1 MADGRSMSSRERLL
15 AAIRGGEPD
24 RVPISPRMHPFL
36 LDYYGCACWL
46 HYLKAQAE
54 FDFDPIILIQPWHH
68 VRPDILPN
76 FLAYPLEADYTLLP
90 EVTTTMTVTPGKD
103 GSYRISRTFQTP
115 AGTLHDEIE
124 KPPQRSS
131 YGIDPTPTIVEPL
144 LKDEGDLAALP
155 CLFPGPDRL
164 DMADLEEIKQAVG
177 ERGLVEVQVDSA
189 IDQRAG
195 DALGLSE
202 IMMASIQNPAFV
214 HKLLRVCQ
222 DQVLKETRAVLE
234 AGAPMIF
241 ASWFYA
247 SMSAGWGPA
256 HHREFFLPLL
266 EEHVALVHSYDAIY
280 HYYDDGRFMANLD
293 AVVGAGV
300 DMISTLPGPP
310 MGDVD
315 LAEVKARVG
324 ERVCLKGNVDLLY
337 VLKDGTP
344 ADVDEAV
351 RKAIQAAAPGGRY
364 ILATSDAVRDGTP
377 PENLHA
383 FCAAGRKYGD
393 YRHLSSP
400 PRSGGFRDSHLSSP
414 PRSGG
419 FRDSHLSS
427 PPRSGGFRDS

>member
-1 MADGRSMSSRERLL
+1 MVKEKSMSSRERLL
-15 AAIRGGEPD
+15 TAIRGGEPD

-68 VRPDILPN
+68 VKPDVLPN
-76 FLAYPLEADYTLLP
+76 ILSYPLEADYSLLP
-90 EVTTTMTVTPGKD
+90 DVVTTMTVTPGKD
-103 GSYRISRTFQTP
+103 DSFRIKRTFQTP
-115 AGTLHDEIE
+115 AGTLQDEIE
-124 KPPQRSS
+124 QSPPRSS
-131 YGIDPTPTIVEPL
+131 YGIDPTPTIIEPV
-144 LKDEGDLAALP
+144 LKGEDDLAALP
-155 CLFPGPDRL
+155 FLFPDPDPGRGY
-164 DMADLEEIKQAVG
+164 MADLEEIKAAVG

-202 IMMASIQNPAFV
+202 IMMASIKNPAFV
-214 HKLLRVCQ
+214 HQLLRVCQ
-222 DQVLKETRAVLE
+222 DQVLKETKAALE

-280 HYYDDGRFMANLD
+280 HYYDDGKFMANLD
-293 AVVGAGV
+293 SVVGAGV
-300 DMISTLPGPP
+300 DLISTLPGPP

-315 LAEVKARVG
+315 LATVKAQVG
-324 ERVCLKGNVDLLY
+324 DRVCLKGNIDLLY
-337 VLKDGTP
+337 VLKEGTP
-344 ADVDEAV
+344 SDVDEAV
-351 RKAIQAAAPGGRY
+351 RKAIEAAAPGGRY

-383 FCAAGRKYGD
+383 FCTAGRKYGD
-393 YRHLSSP
+393 YRHLGHA
-400 PRSGGFRDSHLSSP
+400 R
-414 PRSGG
+414 
-419 FRDSHLSS
+419 
-427 PPRSGGFRDS
+427 